1 MLYANKQADE
11 WFRSIIDKPE
21 TFPFAFSFD
30 GIEYHGFPEESFTLT
45 GQESC
50 EGDGVLHIERNYRL
64 CGLLDAHLICT
75 ISITAQVSSLFA
87 LRTTATGKV
96 PSSKTPAPSFAS

>member
-45 GQESC
+45 GQESS

-64 CGLLDAHLICT
+64 CGLLDAHLL
-75 ISITAQVSSLFA
+75 SLMWSA
-87 LRTTATGKV
+87 GRASYLRARFPLRRK
-96 PSSKTPAPSFAS
+96 